1 VAYPPEQHVMRD
13 LRIEIEHR
21 SADHALCL
29 APVTEHVRNRAGAAG
44 LGLLVTLTDTSGA
57 LVALPAAAPDWIA
70 TVDLSLHSLA
80 PITEGPA
87 IAESRLVRVGKN
99 VIVVG
104 VEVYDAHGGDQPDGS
119 RPCGS
124 GLMSFARIPGHAT
137 RADRRPGEQFG
148 ERTTE
153 ARDDTHLRRPLF
165 DHIGLRV
172 VDAATGAV
180 EVDKSEYVSNSFGTV
195 NGGVLGMAFQAA
207 AETRLDA
214 LDALDAVD
222 TGSRDRAF
230 VAGDAQVHYLAQTEV
245 GPVRTSVRI
254 LRVAADHAVCQ
265 VRAVDAGNDDRLL
278 ALATVTLTSVPQPAY

>member
-1 VAYPPEQHVMRD
+1 VAYPPDQHVMRD

-70 TVDLSLHSLA
+70 TVDLSLHTLA

-104 VEVYDAHGGDQPDGS
+104 VEVYDAHGGDEPDGS

-137 RADRRPGEQFG
+137 RAERRPGEQFG
-148 ERTTE
+148 ERTTQ

-165 DHIGLRV
+165 DHIGLRI
-172 VDAATGAV
+172 VDAANGAV

-207 AETRLDA
+207 AETRLEA
-214 LDALDAVD
+214 LDAGPV
-222 TGSRDRAF
+222 GRAF
-230 VAGDAQVHYLAQTEV
+230 VASDAQVHYLAQTEA

-254 LRVAADHAVCQ
+254 LRVATDHAVCQ

-278 ALATVTLTSVPQPAY
+278 ALATVTLTSVP